1 MSDTP
6 NDPTKPDGDA
16 DADGSAVTDG
26 PEDTQPAAV
35 EADEPPPPPRPARGG
50 RGLALL
56 ALLLAVV
63 ALGASAWPWW
73 LAWRGEDDTGRM
85 RADLEARVDQRF
97 GDLEQEQRDRQQE
110 QLAGQ
115 REQRERLE
123 QRLDERAAELASE
136 AESMRRRLERTDR
149 EVSALRDE
157 VEERAESLLAR
168 ERELESTVA
177 GLRRAFSELAG
188 DVAKA
193 APPDSREWRIAEA
206 GYLLRIANQRARL
219 ERDIRGAHALLAA
232 ADGVLAEIEDF
243 SLVPVREALV
253 EAKAELAAQ
262 PAVDR
267 VALYLELES
276 IALSID
282 AMPLQPPEFRPPP
295 AATQAAREDGWWPAV
310 ERRLL
315 ALFDFRR
322 HRDDPI
328 RPLMTPDASFWWH
341 HNVRLRLSQAQLA
354 LLRGDQEVWE
364 ASLLDAANWVR
375 EQPEFDV
382 VSSNLEALSERA
394 VRVTAPDI
402 SEPLRRLERLRVRV
416 PTELSP

>member
-6 NDPTKPDGDA
+6 NDPSNPDA
-16 DADGSAVTDG
+16 EADGVADVSADVETE
-26 PEDTQPAAV
+26 PEAYEAAAAPPPAA
-35 EADEPPPPPRPARGG
+35 RPARGG
-50 RGLALL
+50 RGLAIL

-63 ALGASAWPWW
+63 AFGASAWPWW
-73 LAWRGEDDTGRM
+73 LAWQGEDDMGRL
-85 RADLEARVDQRF
+85 RAALDARVDARVR
-97 GDLEQEQRDRQQE
+97 DLQQELRDRQQE

-115 REQRERLE
+115 QEQLERLE
-123 QRLDERAAELASE
+123 ERLDGRVADIAAAAESV
-136 AESMRRRLERTDR
+136 RRHLEQSDR

-157 VEERAESLLAR
+157 FEERAGTLRDR

-188 DVAKA
+188 EVAKA

-219 ERDIRGAHALLAA
+219 ERDLRGAHALLVA

-253 EAKAELAAQ
+253 EAKADLAAE

-267 VALYLELES
+267 IALYLELES

-295 AATQAAREDGWWPAV
+295 AVTQAAREDGWWPAV
-310 ERRLL
+310 EHRLL

-322 HRDDPI
+322 HRDDPV
-328 RPLMTPDASFWWH
+328 RPLLTPDASFWWH
-341 HNVRLRLSQAQLA
+341 HNVRLKLSQAQLA

-375 EQPEFDV
+375 EQPGYDA

-402 SEPLRRLERLRVRV
+402 SEPLRRLERLRSRV
-416 PTELSP
+416 PTELNP